1 MQPPQDGGTS
11 NGGESAENDPS
22 FVRYRKNWNED
33 DQSDTSLPPRRCA
46 LQLAVCDEQ
55 RPRLR
60 RKPMRTLTTLDE
72 LRAELDAVRLSGRSI
87 GLVPTMGALH
97 EGHLSLIDRSVAE
110 NGATVVTIFVNPTQF
125 RPGED
130 LDAYPRQLADDLALA
145 SERGADIVFAP
156 PVEEV
161 YPEGHSTK
169 VTVSGVTETLC
180 GAPEHRGHEHFDG
193 VTTVVAKLFN
203 MVQADRA
210 YFGQKD
216 AQQVA
221 VIKRMATDLNFRTQV
236 IACPTV
242 READGLALSSRN
254 VYLSPEQRVRAL
266 GLSRAL
272 RAVESAIENGEREV
286 APLLTIARAE
296 LREVDS
302 VDYFEIVDADTL
314 EPLASVTGDVLIAVA
329 ARVGSTRLIDNLRL
343 EVVPTSLLDQFSSNP
358 NNPTPGIAMHT
369 QGEAS

>member
-1 MQPPQDGGTS
+1 
-11 NGGESAENDPS
+11 
-22 FVRYRKNWNED
+22 
-33 DQSDTSLPPRRCA
+33 
-46 LQLAVCDEQ
+46 
-55 RPRLR
+55 
-60 RKPMRTLTTLDE
+60 MRTLTTLDE

-180 GAPEHRGHEHFDG
+180 GAPENRGHEHFDG

-254 VYLSPEQRVRAL
+254 VYLSTEERERAL
-266 GLSRAL
+266 SLSRAL
-272 RAVESAIENGEREV
+272 RSVESAIASGEREV
-286 APLLTIARAE
+286 APLLAIARAE
-296 LREVDS
+296 LHDVDS

-314 EPLASVTGDVLIAVA
+314 EPLASITGDVLVAVA
-329 ARVGSTRLIDNLRL
+329 ARVGSTRLIDNFRF
-343 EVVPTSLLDQFSSNP
+343 EVVPTSLLDQFSSNDSAP
-358 NNPTPGIAMHT
+358 SNTNNPTQPIPQHGIAMHT